1 MKTIF
6 YPAIFHPE
14 TTGYS
19 VSVPDIE
26 GCFTQGENMED
37 AMSMAKEAVSLM
49 LEEVSIFPK
58 PSLAATIRLHRGDFI
73 SMIPFE
79 PKDAKAKGDSLR

>member
-1 MKTIF
+1 MKNIF

-37 AMSMAKEAVSLM
+37 AVSMAKEAVSLM
-49 LEEVSIFPK
+49 LEDASTFPK
-58 PSLAATIRLHRGDFI
+58 PSLSASIMRILRPGDFI
-73 SMIPFE
+73 AMIPFN
-79 PKDAKAKGDSLR
+79 PKDKGV

>member
-1 MKTIF
+1 MKTVF

-26 GCFTQGENMED
+26 GCFTQGENMEE

-49 LEEVSIFPK
+49 LEDMSTFPK
-58 PSLAATIRLHRGDFI
+58 PSKAESVMRLIHLGDFI
-73 SMIPFE
+73 AMIPFKPDDE
-79 PKDAKAKGDSLR
+79 EVDNG

>member
-14 TTGYS
+14 ATGYS

-26 GCFTQGENMED
+26 GCFTQGENMEE
-37 AMSMAKEAVSLM
+37 AISMAKEAVSLM
-49 LEEVSIFPK
+49 LEGASIFPK
-58 PSLAATIRLHRGDFI
+58 PSLAAAIRLHRGDFI

-79 PKDAKAKGDSLR
+79 PKDEEV

>member
-1 MKTIF
+1 
-6 YPAIFHPE
+6 
-14 TTGYS
+14 
-19 VSVPDIE
+19 
-26 GCFTQGENMED
+26 MED

-49 LEEVSIFPK
+49 LEEASIFPK